1 MLTLLS
7 GQKVHAFLTRLNLDM
22 PNTKAV
28 QTFAAVCFDLLS
40 GASDFIVCGRVYVK
54 ASKWCRTHGVTMLM
68 YPELGFGSRSMT
80 ACTRQIRKAVTAE
93 GQPLPI
99 EALEFTA

>member
-1 MLTLLS
+1 M
-7 GQKVHAFLTRLNLDM
+7 RLNLDM

-40 GASDFIVCGRVYVK
+40 GASDFIVCGRVYVR
-54 ASKWCRTHGVTMLM
+54 ASRWCRTHGVTMLM